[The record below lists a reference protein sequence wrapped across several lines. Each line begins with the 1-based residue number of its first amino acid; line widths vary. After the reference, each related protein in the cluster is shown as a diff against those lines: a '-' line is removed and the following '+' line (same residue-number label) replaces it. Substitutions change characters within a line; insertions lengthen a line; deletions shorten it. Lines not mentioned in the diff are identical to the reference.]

1 MDKPKIHILLSTY
14 NGEKYLKAQLDSI
27 FEQTYKNFVLF
38 IRDDGSSDHTVEII
52 QNYRKQNDF
61 IASRIRFVK
70 GKNVGWQRSFWLLL
84 EQSGLWCFMKHI

>member
-38 IRDDGSSDHTVEII
+38 IRDDGLSVI
-52 QNYRKQNDF
+52 
-61 IASRIRFVK
+61 
-70 GKNVGWQRSFWLLL
+70 L
-84 EQSGLWCFMKHI
+84 